1 MGAYPAN
8 DLFINLAIDVVSN
21 PLQNINDNDSKSDI
35 VKSVNSVLEYVHT
48 LRERL
53 PVNAL
58 IILLSA
64 ADVHDGPQAAKDQ
77 IEMKYEHLFP
87 GYKPVSIFSMALSA
101 SAQGTSLLKAISSD
115 VIRIDSNNIKV
126 ELLLDR
132 YFHQPQVDTVVQ
144 FDQVL
149 FSYTGAQVGQ
159 RYKNS
164 VVLHRGNEWCV
175 VGEIMPFQQLSI
187 RKYVTSVDGSS
198 EYPVILRFIDN
209 S

>member
-1 MGAYPAN
+1 MITLLNQLPPQDTFSLHFFNHNYMRYDLPVKINSSYDDMGAYPAN

-115 VIRIDSNNIKV
+115 VIRIDS
-126 ELLLDR
+126 
-132 YFHQPQVDTVVQ
+132 
-144 FDQVL
+144 
-149 FSYTGAQVGQ
+149 
-159 RYKNS
+159 
-164 VVLHRGNEWCV
+164 
-175 VGEIMPFQQLSI
+175 
-187 RKYVTSVDGSS
+187 
-198 EYPVILRFIDN
+198 
-209 S
+209 